1 LFDCFDKSG
10 EGVNVDV
17 AVNEHHDENLDHSKV
32 DINDLQDQC
41 LKTRENND
49 QGVHYDDHYGDL
61 IPTFDENLLN
71 SHQLIDRRQMRD
83 NDYDCQRLVDVE
95 NKRSEMR
102 DNDQGYQR
110 LVEVGEDLEEIND
123 INSN

>member
-1 LFDCFDKSG
+1 LFDCFDNKSG

-49 QGVHYDDHYGDL
+49 QGVHYD
-61 IPTFDENLLN
+61 
-71 SHQLIDRRQMRD
+71 
-83 NDYDCQRLVDVE
+83 
-95 NKRSEMR
+95 
-102 DNDQGYQR
+102 
-110 LVEVGEDLEEIND
+110 
-123 INSN
+123 